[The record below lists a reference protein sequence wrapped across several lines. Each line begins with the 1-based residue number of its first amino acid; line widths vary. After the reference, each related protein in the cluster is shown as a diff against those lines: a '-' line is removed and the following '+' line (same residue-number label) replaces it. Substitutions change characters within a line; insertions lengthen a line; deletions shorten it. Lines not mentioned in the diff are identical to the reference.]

1 MKLFLFVSFYS
12 ILLLV
17 NTLLYLIEK
26 SLFIND
32 LTLKIRVK
40 TLSIICKILCW
51 VLGVKSDIDKKNP
64 EYPCLIVSNHL
75 SYLDILIISSNYNCS
90 FVGSVDQVKQ
100 DLFFGYIAKISGCIF
115 VDRKNKRKIKSEMIN
130 ISEKLEKVSV
140 CIFPEATTS
149 NGENVLKFNSSFFQV
164 CLNNQKNINLLTLNY
179 KAIDNKSISNE
190 NRDYVF
196 YYGKHIFLEHFL
208 KFLKLKKIK
217 VDITDRLISS
227 NISDRKELADLSY
240 KTIKNSYHSI

>member
-51 VLGVKSDIDKKNP
+51 VLGVKSDIDKKNH

-115 VDRKNKRKIKSEMIN
+115 VDRKDKRKIKSEMIN

-179 KAIDNKSISNE
+179 KAIDNKAISNE

-240 KTIKNSYHSI
+240 KIIKNSYHSI

>member
-51 VLGVKSDIDKKNP
+51 VLGVKSDIDKKNH

-115 VDRKNKRKIKSEMIN
+115 VDRKDKRKIKSEMIN

-179 KAIDNKSISNE
+179 KAIDNKSVSNE

-227 NISDRKELADLSY
+227 NVSDRKELADLSY
-240 KTIKNSYHSI
+240 KIIKNSYHSI

>member
-12 ILLLV
+12 ILLLI

-51 VLGVKSDIDKKNP
+51 VLGVKSDIDKKNH

-100 DLFFGYIAKISGCIF
+100 DLLFGYIAKISGCIF
-115 VDRKNKRKIKSEMIN
+115 VDRKDKRKIKSEMIN

-179 KAIDNKSISNE
+179 KAIDNKSVSNE

-240 KTIKNSYHSI
+240 KIIKNSYHSI

>member
-51 VLGVKSDIDKKNP
+51 VLGVKSDIDKKNH

-100 DLFFGYIAKISGCIF
+100 DLLFGYIAKISGCIF
-115 VDRKNKRKIKSEMIN
+115 VDRKDKRKIKSEMIN

-240 KTIKNSYHSI
+240 KIIKNSYHSI

>member
-12 ILLLV
+12 ILLLI

-51 VLGVKSDIDKKNP
+51 VLGVKSDIDKKNH

-115 VDRKNKRKIKSEMIN
+115 VDRKDKRKIKSEMIN

-179 KAIDNKSISNE
+179 KAIDNKSVSNE

-240 KTIKNSYHSI
+240 KIIKNSYHSI

>member
-51 VLGVKSDIDKKNP
+51 VLGVKSDIDKKNH

-115 VDRKNKRKIKSEMIN
+115 VDRKDKRKIKSEMIN

-179 KAIDNKSISNE
+179 KTIDNKSISNE

-227 NISDRKELADLSY
+227 NVSDRKELADLSY
-240 KTIKNSYHSI
+240 KIIKNSYHSI

>member
-51 VLGVKSDIDKKNP
+51 VLGVKSDIDKKNH

-90 FVGSVDQVKQ
+90 FVGSVDQ
-100 DLFFGYIAKISGCIF
+100 LNRIYFLAI
-115 VDRKNKRKIKSEMIN
+115 
-130 ISEKLEKVSV
+130 L
-140 CIFPEATTS
+140 
-149 NGENVLKFNSSFFQV
+149 LKYQ
-164 CLNNQKNINLLTLNY
+164 L
-179 KAIDNKSISNE
+179 
-190 NRDYVF
+190 
-196 YYGKHIFLEHFL
+196 HIC
-208 KFLKLKKIK
+208 
-217 VDITDRLISS
+217 
-227 NISDRKELADLSY
+227 
-240 KTIKNSYHSI
+240 

>member
-12 ILLLV
+12 ILLLI

-40 TLSIICKILCW
+40 TLSIICKILCL
-51 VLGVKSDIDKKNP
+51 VLGVKSDIDKKNH

-115 VDRKNKRKIKSEMIN
+115 VDRKDKRKIKSEMIN

-149 NGENVLKFNSSFFQV
+149 NGENVLRFNSSFFQV

-196 YYGKHIFLEHFL
+196 YYGKHVFLEHFL

-240 KTIKNSYHSI
+240 KIIKNSYHSI

>member
-12 ILLLV
+12 ILLLI

-40 TLSIICKILCW
+40 TLSIICKILCL
-51 VLGVKSDIDKKNP
+51 VLGVKSDIDKKNH

-115 VDRKNKRKIKSEMIN
+115 VDRKDKRKIKSEMIN

-240 KTIKNSYHSI
+240 KIIKNSYHSI

>member
-12 ILLLV
+12 ILLLI

>member
-40 TLSIICKILCW
+40 TLSIICKILCL
-51 VLGVKSDIDKKNP
+51 VLGVKSDIDKKNH

-115 VDRKNKRKIKSEMIN
+115 VDRKDKRKIKSEMIN

-164 CLNNQKNINLLTLNY
+164 CLNNQKNIILVTLNY

-240 KTIKNSYHSI
+240 KIIKNSYHSI

>member
-12 ILLLV
+12 ILLLI

-51 VLGVKSDIDKKNP
+51 VLGVKSDIDKKNH

-115 VDRKNKRKIKSEMIN
+115 VDRKDKRKIKSEMIN

-240 KTIKNSYHSI
+240 KIIKNSYHSI

>member
-12 ILLLV
+12 ILLLI

-227 NISDRKELADLSY
+227 NVSDRKELADLSY
-240 KTIKNSYHSI
+240 KIIKNSYHSI

>member
-12 ILLLV
+12 ILLLI

-40 TLSIICKILCW
+40 ILSIICKILCW

>member
-51 VLGVKSDIDKKNP
+51 VLGVKSDIDKKNH

-115 VDRKNKRKIKSEMIN
+115 VDRKDKRKIKSEMIN

-227 NISDRKELADLSY
+227 NVSDRKELADLSY
-240 KTIKNSYHSI
+240 KIIKNSYHSI

>member
-51 VLGVKSDIDKKNP
+51 VLGVKSDIDKKNN

-115 VDRKNKRKIKSEMIN
+115 VDRKDKRKIKSEMIN

-240 KTIKNSYHSI
+240 KIIKNSYHSI

>member
-1 MKLFLFVSFYS
+1 MKSFLFISLYS

-26 SLFIND
+26 SLFIKN

-40 TLSIICKILCW
+40 ALSIICKILCY
-51 VLGVKSDIDKKNP
+51 VLGVKSNIDKKSH

-75 SYLDILIISSNYNCS
+75 SYVDILIISSNYNCS
-90 FVGSVDQVKQ
+90 FVGSIDQVKQ
-100 DLFFGYIAKISGCIF
+100 NLFFGYIAKISGCIF
-115 VDRKNKRKIKSEMIN
+115 IDRENKRKIKNELASIR
-130 ISEKLEKVSV
+130 EKLERVSV

-164 CLNNQKNINLLTLNY
+164 CLNNQNNINLLTLNY
-179 KAIDNKSISNE
+179 KAIDNESISNK

-196 YYGKHIFLEHFL
+196 YYGNHIFHEHFL
-208 KFLKLKKIK
+208 KFLKLKKIQ

-240 KTIKNSYHSI
+240 KIIKNSYQSI

>member
-51 VLGVKSDIDKKNP
+51 VLGVKSDIDKKNH

-115 VDRKNKRKIKSEMIN
+115 VDRKDKRKIKSEMIN

-240 KTIKNSYHSI
+240 KIIKNSYHSI

>member
-12 ILLLV
+12 ILLLI

-240 KTIKNSYHSI
+240 KIIKNSYHSI

>member
-12 ILLLV
+12 ILLLI

-115 VDRKNKRKIKSEMIN
+115 VDRKNKRKIKNEMIN

>member
-51 VLGVKSDIDKKNP
+51 VLGVKSDIDKKNN

-115 VDRKNKRKIKSEMIN
+115 VDRKDKRKIKSEMIN

-196 YYGKHIFLEHFL
+196 YYGNHIFLEHFL

-240 KTIKNSYHSI
+240 KIIKNSYHSI